1 MTFSAWQFPQ
11 GGIMTANE
19 LKVKHKE
26 LKREVREAEKMRD
39 NIRDWQSKEALI
51 NLKKEKLRLKDELQK
66 RKS

>member
-1 MTFSAWQFPQ
+1 MTFNAWQFPQ

-26 LKREVREAEKMRD
+26 LKREVREAEKIRD

>member
-1 MTFSAWQFPQ
+1 MTFNAWQFPQ

-26 LKREVREAEKMRD
+26 LKREVREAEKIRD

-51 NLKKEKLRLKDELQK
+51 NLKKEKLKLKDELQK